1 MAGSWYAASGYLQ
14 TRPSKPSTSTTTL
27 RAARPPATAEL
38 PFFGYEHEVD
48 SRHAAGTSAIRY
60 NNPKRAA
67 GRALQNDSDWED
79 MMSNPLTIHNTSTCD
94 GIPSAFAAPK
104 RPTPIAVTPARSRFP
119 AIPAHRSRRR
129 WSRVIVTLGCAAS
142 SAIVLLP
149 AAIAQAGTYTIGD
162 CPNAFNHTLVA
173 GPWQFF
179 GPSTGVTLRTECGAS
194 PYAIFFAIPELPATP
209 MGFQASTAGTGLSI
223 VTARLWWRAF
233 GSPSAEV
240 EAETETTD
248 EAGEDLAIGQ
258 ADGNGELVAHMS
270 EPEELRFP
278 ASDQATTIKLGE
290 HCYLGGKCP
299 MSESFG
305 VGIEIFGAELTLNDE
320 SPPALSITGV
330 QDEGGSVLSGPVQA
344 TFNATDPGA
353 GVKKAELLLNGAAVA
368 THEYSSSC
376 SYTKL
381 QPCPGS
387 ITDRLESPDIS
398 FLEGAHQLAV
408 RVTDAAENTTVTAVP
423 PVPNGAPCP
432 NPTIAL
438 TADHRANAVTV
449 PFGHEAIIEGRV
461 GCGATPVP
469 GASVTLATSTLP
481 GGPAAPSAPLR
492 TGPDGTF
499 RYKVPSGPS
508 RTLTFGYRAYSDE
521 PVPTTQT
528 AIKII
533 VKPRIT
539 LHISPRRTHNGGT
552 IIWHGRVEGGP
563 YPVDGMPLLVQVKE
577 GKRWQTFDQLQVH
590 KGAIGYRYTF
600 LRTSRPTS
608 YSFRVALPRGGD
620 VGYPYATGASHQV
633 RVHVR

>member
-1 MAGSWYAASGYLQ
+1 
-14 TRPSKPSTSTTTL
+14 
-27 RAARPPATAEL
+27 
-38 PFFGYEHEVD
+38 
-48 SRHAAGTSAIRY
+48 
-60 NNPKRAA
+60 
-67 GRALQNDSDWED
+67 
-79 MMSNPLTIHNTSTCD
+79 MSHPLTIHSGSTYD
-94 GIPSAFAAPK
+94 EIPSAFAASN
-104 RPTPIAVTPARSRFP
+104 RPTAIALTPASSL
-119 AIPAHRSRRR
+119 AMAAHRSRRP
-129 WSRVIVTLGCAAS
+129 WSRVIAMLVCTAS
-142 SAIVLLP
+142 AVALFP
-149 AAIAQAGTYTIGD
+149 TAIAHAGTYTIGD
-162 CPNAFNHTLVA
+162 CPSAFNHTSIA
-173 GPWQFF
+173 GPWHFF
-179 GPSTGVTLRTECGAS
+179 GPTTGVTLRTECGAS

-320 SPPALSITGV
+320 TPPAVSITGV
-330 QDEGGSVLSGPVQA
+330 QDEGGSLLSGPVQA
-344 TFNATDPGA
+344 TFSATDPGA
-353 GVKKAELLLNGAAVA
+353 GVKKAELLVNGAAVA

-398 FLEGAHQLAV
+398 FLEGPHQLAV
-408 RVTDAAENTTVTAVP
+408 RVTDAAENTTVTPVP
-423 PVPNGAPCP
+423 PIPNGDPCP
-432 NPTIAL
+432 GPTIAL
-438 TADHRANAVTV
+438 TAGHHANAVTV
-449 PFGHEAIIEGRV
+449 PFGHGAVVEGRV
-461 GCGATPVP
+461 GCGVTPVR
-469 GASVTLATSTLP
+469 GAIVTLAISTLP
-481 GGPAAPSAPLR
+481 AGPAVTSAPLQ
-492 TGPDGTF
+492 TGPSGMF
-499 RYKVPSGPS
+499 RYTVPPGPS
-508 RTLTFGYRAYSDE
+508 RNLTFGYRAYSDE
-521 PVPTTQT
+521 PVSTTQ
-528 AIKII
+528 AAVKIN

-539 LHISPRRTHNGGT
+539 LHIHPRRTHNGGT
-552 IIWHGRVEGGP
+552 ITWHGRVEGGP

-577 GKRWQTFDQLQVH
+577 GKRWQTFDQLQLH
-590 KGAIGYRYTF
+590 NGTIGYRYTF

-608 YSFRVALPRGGD
+608 YSFRVALPSGGD
-620 VGYPYATGASHQV
+620 VGYPYTTGASNQV
-633 RVHVR
+633 SVHVR